1 MVARVCLN
9 LLSKKSGTIRWMP
22 IMTGYKRGS
31 IVLLPFPFSDQT
43 SAKIRPAI
51 VVSPDYPS
59 DDLLVVAVTSVG
71 DGLRPGEFAIQFW
84 REAGL
89 IHPSFAKR
97 AVASVTGNLARKKRD
112 RLRESDLV
120 KLGTALGL

>member
-1 MVARVCLN
+1 
-9 LLSKKSGTIRWMP
+9 
-22 IMTGYKRGS
+22 MTGCKRGA
-31 IVLLPFPFSDQT
+31 IVLLPFPFSDQS

-51 VVSPDYPS
+51 VVSPEYPS
-59 DDLLVVAVTSVG
+59 EDLLVVAVTSVD

-97 AVASVTGNLARKKRD
+97 AVASVAGNLVRKQLGQ
-112 RLRESDLV
+112 LREPDLA
-120 KLGTALGL
+120 KLDVALSSWFGL